1 MSQFNF
7 FQSETRNRI
16 ARKPDMMKKFS
27 PDQLIF
33 VLVLGAVI
41 LGLTIYRFFY
51 IF

>member
-1 MSQFNF
+1 MSQFIF
-7 FQSETRNRI
+7 SQSETRNRI
-16 ARKPDMMKKFS
+16 ARKPEIMKKFN

>member
-1 MSQFNF
+1 MKKISDLGL
-7 FQSETRNRI
+7 RNEELVMR
-16 ARKPDMMKKFS
+16 KFS

-33 VLVLGAVI
+33 ALVLGAVI